1 MPGEQLE
8 RVSLKTQSKAITLHI
23 ADINVNDS
31 VPENH
36 AKIWFLHVHNKAIIS
51 LVDNECI
58 FCLILARLFL
68 RLVWQQDSCFH
79 LLPLVLFSLLHKQ
92 AKQLHDKSKAGEE
105 KKILNFFI
113 NKLFQDR
120 SSLSI
125 PAAYESFLTLNHWS
139 LWLLHLDDASH
150 TVCVSYTT

>member
-31 VPENH
+31 VPENY

-105 KKILNFFI
+105 KK
-113 NKLFQDR
+113 
-120 SSLSI
+120 S
-125 PAAYESFLTLNHWS
+125 
-139 LWLLHLDDASH
+139 
-150 TVCVSYTT
+150 